1 MSAHRTSIEHPSNLL
16 EYRVLDSQG
25 VTQLIRLR
33 RIFDFPSRTLKFW
46 TGKGIVSLVDREMP
60 RQVVLVRLWCTGR
73 FAALFCIP
81 RGRLPRDRLPLAFPP
96 RRVCPCI
103 RLCGSLR
110 QQCSLSAFRKLK
122 RAFAMATVTT
132 TQRRWRRRWWYA
144 GALSSVVVGQLAP
157 VFVRFLSS
165 TLYSLLPAHEYSS
178 NVVYPGSFVSFW
190 SKATKSEPHS
200 NAEETNA

>member
-1 MSAHRTSIEHPSNLL
+1 
-16 EYRVLDSQG
+16 
-25 VTQLIRLR
+25 
-33 RIFDFPSRTLKFW
+33 
-46 TGKGIVSLVDREMP
+46 MP
-60 RQVVLVRLWCTGR
+60 RQVVLVRLWRTGR

-81 RGRLPRDRLPLAFPP
+81 RGRLPRDRLPLAFPS
-96 RRVCPCI
+96 RRMCPCI

-132 TQRRWRRRWWYA
+132 TQRRRRRRRRRWRYA
-144 GALSSVVVGQLAP
+144 GALSSVVVGQLAA

-165 TLYSLLPAHEYSS
+165 TLYSLLPVHEYSS

-200 NAEETNA
+200 NAGETNA